1 MPQLV
6 LEESGVIFDATRQ
19 SAETR
24 IAFFTSLCRLRS
36 GVWLCGFQLGPAK
49 QSPRST
55 IGLCR
60 SQDHGRTW
68 TQQKWQFETHIDG
81 VPGSLST
88 GEIVEVEPGRLLLFA
103 TWFDRSDP
111 RRPLFNPATKGI
123 LRSRQLLA
131 ESTDEGLSWSGWR
144 ELPTP
149 ELAGC
154 ATTGPVVQWDDGTLA
169 YTFESFKE
177 YDDPR
182 PACHAAWLIVSRDG
196 GQSFSRPLLVA
207 HDPAHRMFYW
217 DQRLV
222 AAGRPGE
229 FVALFWTHDG
239 AAQQDRCVHFRRASV
254 VGSAI
259 VGEDIR
265 ETTLPG
271 QIAAPLMLPDGRLL
285 AFIVD
290 RRGPCTMTLWQSD
303 DDGKSW
309 PEHDRLIIH
318 THDERA
324 AVKPGGVV
332 IDFNQYWEDMGKWS
346 FGHPALRRLD
356 DAHVLCA
363 YYAGTPDCMSIHWAR
378 VRI

>member
-1 MPQLV
+1 MPRLA
-6 LEESGVIFDATRQ
+6 LEDRGIIYDATRQ
-19 SAETR
+19 SAAAR

-36 GVWLCGFQLGPAK
+36 GVWLCGFQVGPAK
-49 QSPRST
+49 QAPQST

-60 SQDHGRTW
+60 SHDQGRTW
-68 TQQKWQFETHIDG
+68 TRQAWQFATRLDG

-88 GEIVEVEPGRLLLFA
+88 AEMVEIEPGRLLLLA

-111 RRPLFNPATKGI
+111 TRPLFNPATQGI

-131 ESTDEGLSWSGWR
+131 ISTDDGVSWSAWR
-144 ELPTP
+144 DLPTP
-149 ELAGC
+149 ELSGC
-154 ATTGPVVQWDDGTLA
+154 ATTGPVVQWADGTLA

-182 PACHAAWLIVSRDG
+182 PACHAAWVMVSRDRG
-196 GQSFSRPLLVA
+196 ETFSRPLLVA
-207 HDPAHRMFYW
+207 HDPSHHLFYW
-217 DQRLV
+217 DQRLC
-222 AAGRPGE
+222 ATPRAGE

-239 AAQQDRCVHFRRASV
+239 AAQRDRHVHIRRASV
-254 VGSAI
+254 VDSAI
-259 VGEDIR
+259 VGEEIR

-271 QIAAPLMLPDGRLL
+271 QIAAPLMLADGRLL

-290 RRGPCTMTLWQSD
+290 RRGPCTMTLWQSH

-309 PEHDRLIIH
+309 PEQERLVIH

-324 AVKPGGVV
+324 AVTPGGET

-346 FGHPALRRLD
+346 FGHPALRPLD
-356 DAHVLCA
+356 DGRVLCA
-363 YYAGTPDCMSIHWAR
+363 YYAGTPDCMSIHWAAVR
-378 VRI
+378 V